1 MKKQHVVSLFLAG
14 AMVISS
20 LTGCGGGGTSS
31 SQPAGTSAAA
41 TQAAVQESKADE
53 TKTAESQAATPA
65 GIKDTLTLAAQSEP
79 DTMDPCRGNG
89 VSNNIIMNQVYD
101 SLVQR
106 NEDGSITP
114 RLATEWEQIDDTH
127 IRFKLREDVVF
138 SNGNPFTADDVLYS
152 LARTKNDSTALSTM
166 SWYDPETSYAEDD
179 YTVVVSMYTP
189 YAPALYVLAGGRTWI
204 GDKETMEEM
213 GEENHARN
221 PVGTGAYVLSEWVS
235 GSSMLL
241 ARNDNYWGEPAKTP
255 NIRINFIAEE
265 ANRIIALETG
275 EADLAYYIDGA
286 DASRIEAIDGYHVER
301 GPSYSYYLIC
311 LAMDNEKFADKRVRH
326 ALAHAIDL
334 ESLTSAAFDG
344 EATTLTGVYP
354 YIAEGFK
361 EEGVWEY
368 NPDKAKALLEEA
380 GATGLSFE
388 LHILP
393 GTAYQRMAEIIQGYW
408 AAVGVTVNIE
418 QSALATREAQGPW
431 DASIRVA
438 TADEIS
444 NILIIY
450 EKTFGS
456 RLAPNDDWLDGK
468 LQELKQL
475 YDTDERAAM
484 LEEIQDYLYD
494 LKYSMPFA
502 ETDSV
507 YGVSDALKGFTFQA
521 QYNRANIAEWYIE
534 Q

>member
-1 MKKQHVVSLFLAG
+1 MKKKQIISLFMAG

-20 LTGCGGGGTSS
+20 LTGCGGGSS
-31 SQPAGTSAAA
+31 ETKTTAAA
-41 TQAAVQESKADE
+41 TSDASSSGEQ
-53 TKTAESQAATPA
+53 TPA
-65 GIKDTLTLAAQSEP
+65 STEAKNIKDTLTLAAQTEP

-89 VSNNIIMNQVYD
+89 VSNNIVMNQIYD
-101 SLVQR
+101 SLVSYS
-106 NEDGSITP
+106 EDGTVSP
-114 RLATEWEQIDDTH
+114 RLATEWEQFDDTH
-127 IRFKLREDVVF
+127 IRFKLRDDVTF

-152 LARTKNDSTALSTM
+152 LARTKNDSTAISTM
-166 SWYDPETSYAEDD
+166 SWYDPENSYAEDD
-179 YTVVVSMYTP
+179 YTVVIAMYTP

-204 GDKETMEEM
+204 GDKETMEEV
-213 GEENHARN
+213 GQDAYARN
-221 PVGTGAYVLSEWVS
+221 PIGTGAYVLSEWVS

-241 ARNDNYWGEPAKTP
+241 TRNEKYWGEPAKTP
-255 NIRINFIAEE
+255 NVRVNFIAE
-265 ANRIIALETG
+265 ATNRIIALETG
-275 EADLAYYIDGA
+275 DADLAYYIDGA
-286 DASRIEAIDGYHVER
+286 DAKRVDAIDGYHVER

-326 ALAHAIDL
+326 ALAYAIDF
-334 ESLTSAAFDG
+334 ENLTNASFDG
-344 EATTLTGVYP
+344 EATTLKGVYP

-361 EEGVWEY
+361 EEGIWEY
-368 NPDKAKALLEEA
+368 NPEKAKELLAEA
-380 GATGLSFE
+380 GVSNLSFE

-393 GTAYQRMAEIIQGYW
+393 GTVYQRMAEIIQGYW
-408 AAVGVTVNIE
+408 AAIGVTVNIE

-456 RLAPNDDWLDGK
+456 RLAPNDDDLDGK
-468 LQELKQL
+468 LQELKTL
-475 YDTDERAAM
+475 YDTDERAA
-484 LEEIQDYLYD
+484 LLVEIQDYLYD

-507 YGVSDALKGFTFQA
+507 YGVSDALKGFTFNA
-521 QYNRANIAEWYIE
+521 QYNRSNIAEWYVE

>member
-1 MKKQHVVSLFLAG
+1 MKKRSIVSLLLAG
-14 AMVISS
+14 SMVMTA
-20 LTGCGGGGTSS
+20 LTGCGGGNAAPTEKASASTDSS
-31 SQPAGTSAAA
+31 GPGESASASTEA
-41 TQAAVQESKADE
+41 KSV
-53 TKTAESQAATPA
+53 
-65 GIKDTLTLAAQSEP
+65 KDTLTLAAQQEP

-89 VSNNIIMNQVYD
+89 VSNNIIMNQIYD
-101 SLVQR
+101 GLVR
-106 NEDGSITP
+106 YDEDGSITP
-114 RLATEWEQIDDTH
+114 RLATEWEQTDDTH

-138 SNGNPFTADDVLYS
+138 SNGNAFTADDVLYS
-152 LARTKNDSTALSTM
+152 LARTKNDSTAISTM
-166 SWYDPETSYAEDD
+166 SWYDPDSSYAEDD
-179 YTVVVSMYTP
+179 HTVVISMYTP

-204 GDKETMEEM
+204 GDKETMEEV
-213 GEENHARN
+213 GAENYARN
-221 PVGTGAYVLSEWVS
+221 PVGTGAYTLSEWVS

-241 ARNDNYWGEPAKTP
+241 TRNDKYWGEPAKTP
-255 NIRINFIAEE
+255 NVRINFIAEE

-286 DASRIEAIDGYHVER
+286 DAARIDDIDGYHSER
-301 GPSYSYYLIC
+301 GLSYSYYLIC
-311 LAMDNEKFADKRVRH
+311 LAMDNQKFADKRVRH
-326 ALAHAIDL
+326 ALAYAIDFDN
-334 ESLTSAAFDG
+334 LTKAAFDG

-354 YIAEGFK
+354 NIAEGFK
-361 EEGVWEY
+361 EEGIWEY
-368 NPDKAKALLEEA
+368 NPEKAKELLKEA
-380 GATGLSFE
+380 GAENLSFE

-393 GTAYQRMAEIIQGYW
+393 GNTYQRMAEIIQSYW

-438 TADEIS
+438 TADEVS

-450 EKTFGS
+450 EKAFGS

-475 YDTDERAAM
+475 YGTEERAA
-484 LEEIQDYLYD
+484 LLGEIQDYLYD

-507 YGVSDALKGFTFQA
+507 YGVSDALQGFSFRA
-521 QYNRANIAEWYIE
+521 QYNRANIADWYIE
-534 Q
+534 E

>member
-1 MKKQHVVSLFLAG
+1 MKKTRIVSLFLAS
-14 AMVISS
+14 AMVIST
-20 LTGCGGGGTSS
+20 LAGCGGGNSPT
-31 SQPAGTSAAA
+31 TAA
-41 TQAAVQESKADE
+41 TTTAAGE
-53 TKTAESQAATPA
+53 TTAGGETTAAGNSGGSSA
-65 GIKDTLTLAAQSEP
+65 EAKSVKDTLTLAAQTEP

-89 VSNNIIMNQVYD
+89 VSNNIVMNQVYD
-101 SLVQR
+101 GLVLY
-106 NEDGSITP
+106 NEDGTIEP

-138 SNGNPFTADDVLYS
+138 SNGSPFTAEDVLYS
-152 LARTKNDSTALSTM
+152 LARTKNDSTAISTM
-166 SWYDPETSYAEDD
+166 SWYDPDTSVAEDD
-179 YTVVVSMYTP
+179 YTVVISMYQP

-213 GEENHARN
+213 GEENYARN

-241 ARNDNYWGEPAKTP
+241 TRNEKYWGEPAKTP
-255 NIRINFIAEE
+255 NVRINFIAEE

-286 DASRIEAIDGYHVER
+286 DAARVDEIDGYHAER
-301 GPSYSYYLIC
+301 GPSFSYYLIC

-326 ALAHAIDL
+326 ALAYAIDFKN
-334 ESLTSAAFDG
+334 LTDASFDG
-344 EATTLTGVYP
+344 EATTLDGVYP
-354 YIAEGFK
+354 NIAEGFK
-361 EEGVWEY
+361 SEGIWEY
-368 NPDKAKALLEEA
+368 NPEKAKELLAEA
-380 GATGLSFE
+380 GVSNLSFE

-393 GTAYQRMAEIIQGYW
+393 GTVYQRMAEIIQSYW
-408 AAVGVTVNIE
+408 AAIGVTVNIE

-431 DASIRVA
+431 EASIRVA

-450 EKTFGS
+450 EKAFGS
-456 RLAPNDDWLDGK
+456 RLAPNDEHLEEM
-468 LQELKQL
+468 LQQLKQL
-475 YDTDERAAM
+475 YDTNERAAL

-494 LKYSMPFA
+494 LKFSMPFA

-507 YGVSDALKGFTFQA
+507 FGMRDTLQGFEFNA
-521 QYNRANIAEWYIE
+521 QYNRSNIAEWYIE
-534 Q
+534 E

>member
-1 MKKQHVVSLFLAG
+1 MKKKQLTALLISG
-14 AMVISS
+14 AMVLTS
-20 LTGCGGGGTSS
+20 LTGCGSKTSTEGGTGSS
-31 SQPAGTSAAA
+31 GTGVS
-41 TQAAVQESKADE
+41 
-53 TKTAESQAATPA
+53 AESNGDTP
-65 GIKDTLTLAAQSEP
+65 GSGNRKDTLTLAAQTEP

-89 VSNNIIMNQVYD
+89 VSNNIVMNQVYD
-101 SLVQR
+101 SLV
-106 NEDGSITP
+106 NYAEDGTISP

-127 IRFKLREDVVF
+127 LRFKLREDVVF

-152 LARTKNDSTALSTM
+152 LARTKNDSTAISTM

-179 YTVVVSMYTP
+179 YTVVISMYSP

-204 GDKETMEEM
+204 GDKETMEEI
-213 GEENHARN
+213 GEDAYARE
-221 PVGTGAYVLSEWVS
+221 PVGTGAYILSEWVS

-241 ARNDNYWGEPAKTP
+241 SRNDKYWGEPAETP
-255 NIRINFIAEE
+255 NVRINFIAEE
-265 ANRIIALETG
+265 ASRIIALETG
-275 EADLAYYIDGA
+275 EADLAYYIEGA
-286 DASRIEAIDGYHVER
+286 DADRVDAIDGYHVER

-326 ALAHAIDL
+326 ALAYAIDF
-334 ESLTSAAFDG
+334 ENLTNASFDG
-344 EATTLTGVYP
+344 EATTLAGVYP
-354 YIAEGFK
+354 YIAEGYK

-368 NPDKAKALLEEA
+368 NPEKAKELLSEA
-380 GATGLSFE
+380 GVSGLSFE

-393 GTAYQRMAEIIQGYW
+393 GTVYQRMAEIIQGYW
-408 AAVGVTVNIE
+408 AAIGVTVNIE

-450 EKTFGS
+450 EKSFGS

-468 LQELKQL
+468 LQELKGL
-475 YDTDERAAM
+475 YDTDERAAL

-507 YGVSDALKGFTFQA
+507 YGVSDKLVGFEFNA
-521 QYNRANIAEWYIE
+521 QYNRSNIAKWYVE
-534 Q
+534 QKRAR

>member
-1 MKKQHVVSLFLAG
+1 MKKKQIVSLFMAG
-14 AMVISS
+14 AMIIST
-20 LTGCGGGGTSS
+20 LAGCGGGSS
-31 SQPAGTSAAA
+31 SGGTTAAGTSAASSSGGA
-41 TQAAVQESKADE
+41 NAPAAAD
-53 TKTAESQAATPA
+53 KS
-65 GIKDTLTLAAQSEP
+65 IKDTLTLAAQTEP

-89 VSNNIIMNQVYD
+89 VSNNIVMNQVYD
-101 SLVQR
+101 GLVGYA
-106 NEDGSITP
+106 EDGTISP
-114 RLATEWEQIDDTH
+114 RLATEWEQVDDTH

-138 SNGNPFTADDVLYS
+138 SNGSPFTADDVLYS

-179 YTVVVSMYTP
+179 YTVVISMYTP

-204 GDKETMEEM
+204 GDKETMEEV
-213 GEENHARN
+213 GSDVYARN
-221 PVGTGAYVLSEWVS
+221 PIGTGAYVLSEWVS

-241 ARNDNYWGEPAKTP
+241 TRNEKYWGEPAKTP
-255 NIRINFIAEE
+255 NVRINFIAEE

-275 EADLAYYIDGA
+275 DADLAYYIEGA
-286 DASRIEAIDGYHVER
+286 DADRVDAIDGYHVER

-326 ALAHAIDL
+326 ALAYAIDF
-334 ESLTSAAFDG
+334 ENLTNASFDG

-361 EEGVWEY
+361 EEGIWEY
-368 NPDKAKALLEEA
+368 NPDKAKELLSEA
-380 GATGLSFE
+380 GVSNLTFE

-393 GTAYQRMAEIIQGYW
+393 GTVYQRMAEIIQGYW

-450 EKTFGS
+450 EKSFGS
-456 RLAPNDDWLDGK
+456 RLAPNDEWLDGK
-468 LQELKQL
+468 LQDLKQL
-475 YDTDERAAM
+475 YDKDERAAL

-494 LKYSMPFA
+494 LKFSMPFA

-507 YGVSDALKGFTFQA
+507 YGVSDALKGFTFNA
-521 QYNRANIAEWYIE
+521 QYNRSNIANWYVE

>member
-1 MKKQHVVSLFLAG
+1 MKKKQIVSLFMAG
-14 AMVISS
+14 AMVVSA
-20 LTGCGGGGTSS
+20 LTGCGGGSAAKETAAAGAPAAASSGGAAASS
-31 SQPAGTSAAA
+31 SGEKS
-41 TQAAVQESKADE
+41 
-53 TKTAESQAATPA
+53 
-65 GIKDTLTLAAQSEP
+65 IKDTLTLAAQTEP

-89 VSNNIIMNQVYD
+89 VSNNIVMNQVYD
-101 SLVQR
+101 GLVGYA
-106 NEDGSITP
+106 EDGTISP
-114 RLATEWEQIDDTH
+114 RLATEWEQFDDTH
-127 IRFKLREDVVF
+127 LRFHLREDVVF
-138 SNGNPFTADDVLYS
+138 SNGSPFTADDVLYS

-179 YTVVVSMYTP
+179 YTVVISMYTP

-204 GDKETMEEM
+204 GDKETMEEV
-213 GEENHARN
+213 GQDVYARN
-221 PVGTGAYVLSEWVS
+221 PVGTGAYVLNEWVS

-241 ARNDNYWGEPAKTP
+241 TRNEKYWGEPAKTP
-255 NIRINFIAEE
+255 NVRINFIAEE

-275 EADLAYYIDGA
+275 DADLAYYIEGA
-286 DASRIEAIDGYHVER
+286 DAARVDAIDGYHVER

-326 ALAHAIDL
+326 ALAYAIDF
-334 ESLTSAAFDG
+334 ENLTNASFDG
-344 EATTLTGVYP
+344 EAATLTGVYP

-361 EEGVWEY
+361 EEGIWEY
-368 NPDKAKALLEEA
+368 NPDKAKELLAEA
-380 GATGLSFE
+380 GVSNLSFE

-450 EKTFGS
+450 EKSFGS

-468 LQELKQL
+468 LQDLKQL
-475 YDTDERAAM
+475 YDTKERAA
-484 LEEIQDYLYD
+484 LLVEIQDYLYD

-507 YGVSDALKGFTFQA
+507 YGVSDALQGFSFNA
-521 QYNRANIAEWYIE
+521 QYNRSNIANWYVE